1 MEGKKTPEVME
12 GKLKEMAAKFLYVS
26 VFPAL
31 KRHPEDFSRCQWMP
45 QLFVGLL
52 CLETYP

>member
-1 MEGKKTPEVME
+1 MKNPEVME
-12 GKLKEMAAKFLYVS
+12 GKLKEMAAKFLYVF

-31 KRHPEDFSRCQWMP
+31 KRHPEDFSRCPWMP
-45 QLFVGLL
+45 QLLAEFL